1 MFAPQGAQL
10 QLLHQESMQSQLN
23 APEEGVY
30 AQQRGGQQMMFH
42 QFGLSQYTS
51 GANSGVNSQ
60 MLAQQNAHPQMLS
73 WSGGTLMGK
82 SAMY

>member
-1 MFAPQGAQL
+1 MFAPQGAQS
-10 QLLHQESMQSQLN
+10 QLLHQESMQSQMH
-23 APEEGVY
+23 AAEEGVY
-30 AQQRGGQQMMFH
+30 AQRGGQQMTFQ
-42 QFGLSQYTS
+42 QFGHSQYTS

-73 WSGGTLMGK
+73 WSGGFQMGK